1 MDNETIRV
9 DDSLLTKIIA
19 DALEMTEK
27 LVKVIFS
34 FIESERAGL
43 FMASDRY
50 GGKCRLMPGEM
61 IDRVFVAVKDATK
74 VPCYNNGGSIQGYY
88 QGERVSVSKEFTRRM
103 IAKGIA
109 YGLVKECVWEDT
121 LAHKEV
127 YLLDNDD

>member
-1 MDNETIRV
+1 MNNEEIRV
-9 DDSLLTKIIA
+9 DDPVLTAIMT
-19 DALEMTEK
+19 DALEMCEK

-43 FMASDRY
+43 FMASERY

-61 IDRVFVAVKDATK
+61 IDRVFVALKDATK

-88 QGERVSVSKEFTRRM
+88 QGDRVSVSKEYTRRM

-109 YGLVKECVWEDT
+109 YGLVKECVYEDT
-121 LAHKEV
+121 LEHKGV